1 MKEALRNLGLTD
13 GEISVYLALLK
24 LGTVTNSPIAKESQ
38 LQSSTVY
45 YCLNSLVKKGFATYI
60 LKGNRKHFSAVDPE
74 VIPEI
79 LDEKQ
84 KQLDLQKKEIQQIV
98 KTLHQYKRSSEE
110 QTTAEVFEGFRG
122 FQMIFRSILKQS
134 RRGDY
139 YEAFAYEQKTTESP
153 AIKLLFMQH
162 NQKLKRKGVKLRLIA
177 SLSMKNALLDI
188 YGKQF
193 LQNFQEIRYTQTVI
207 PVGITL
213 FKDTVITHIPENE
226 KIISIKVKNHKLATM
241 YRDYFNFVWKSTE
254 D

>member
-45 YCLNSLVKKGFATYI
+45 YCLNSLVKKCFATYI
-60 LKGNRKHFSAVDPE
+60 F
-74 VIPEI
+74 
-79 LDEKQ
+79 
-84 KQLDLQKKEIQQIV
+84 
-98 KTLHQYKRSSEE
+98 KTLRQYKRSSEE

-134 RRGDY
+134 KRGDY

-162 NQKLKRKGVKLRLIA
+162 NQKLKRKGVKLRLLA
-177 SLSMKNALLDI
+177 PLSMKNVLLNI